1 SGLACGALSLRGSA
15 LPLLRGK
22 RPRRRKMTA
31 VQPARSLEW
40 PVPGPGTWT
49 IDAVHHPRPVTRY
62 FAEMHPEPFRRGFA
76 EFCRFYGMV
85 IGGLEGAYV
94 NGLAYHHMAE
104 VPPEEF
110 PMRFARAAE

>member
-1 SGLACGALSLRGSA
+1 MTGVQTAGL
-15 LPLLRGK
+15 
-22 RPRRRKMTA
+22 
-31 VQPARSLEW
+31 LEW

-76 EFCRFYGMV
+76 EFSRFYGMV

-94 NGLAYHHMAE
+94 NGLVYHHMAE
-104 VPPEEF
+104 VPPE
-110 PMRFARAAE
+110 